1 MLFIFLN
8 RKGHKKEVAFKVASE
23 LVMRNINGMSFQNQS
38 DSLLGELSVN
48 SSIFNENPYD
58 INYKSF

>member
-38 DSLLGELSVN
+38 DSLLGELSVI